1 MNEGLLVQDANLM
14 FFSKMKKLKKKK
26 MLVVVLGNLEWKMF
40 LVTQPGWAT
49 FKISFGL
56 FSFGKLIKHVW
67 KVKSNPEI
75 ISETSQT
82 PIKTFLELFEEI
94 SFMSIAM
101 QNMTESLKKKKN
113 QLTTTKHCEKFSF
126 RLEKYNKTLI
136 VCK

>member
-14 FFSKMKKLKKKK
+14 FFI
-26 MLVVVLGNLEWKMF
+26 N
-40 LVTQPGWAT
+40 
-49 FKISFGL
+49 
-56 FSFGKLIKHVW
+56 HVW

-101 QNMTESLKKKKN
+101 QNMTESLKKKKKKN
-113 QLTTTKHCEKFSF
+113 QLNTTKRCEKFSF
-126 RLEKYNKTLI
+126 RLEKYNKTLT